1 MKNNSQV
8 RYKHCRVMIKH
19 GKLFLY
25 MILSRR
31 AGIHVGEKVTK
42 EIWSWVRSII
52 LAFILAFL
60 TSIFLIQPYR
70 VEGHSMDPT
79 LHDQERIM
87 VSKLSHT
94 FRYEPDYGDIVIID
108 SRVDRQRS
116 FADDVS
122 ENALFQLVTNS
133 KQNSFLYVKRVIGKP
148 GDVIELKNYKVYRN
162 GKPLEESYIKE
173 PMLVM
178 AQGKWTVPDN
188 HIFVMG
194 DNRNNSRDS
203 REIGFIPVDH
213 VLGKKVLG
221 F

>member
-1 MKNNSQV
+1 MS
-8 RYKHCRVMIKH
+8 
-19 GKLFLY
+19 GK
-25 MILSRR
+25 
-31 AGIHVGEKVTK
+31 AAK

-60 TSIFLIQPYR
+60 TSIFLIQPYK

-94 FRYEPDYGDIVIID
+94 FDYEPDYGDIVIID
-108 SRVDRQRS
+108 SRVERKRS
-116 FADDVS
+116 FTDDIS
-122 ENALFQLVTNS
+122 ENALYQLVS
-133 KQNSFLYVKRVIGKP
+133 HQKQNSFLYVKRVIGKP
-148 GDVIELKNYKVYRN
+148 GDVIELKNQKLYRN
-162 GKPLEESYIKE
+162 GELLKETYIKE
-173 PMLVM
+173 PMVVM
-178 AQGKWTVPDN
+178 AEGKWTVPKD

-203 REIGFIPVDH
+203 REIGFVPIDH